1 MGPHFPGGNL
11 GICQVQV
18 LIRDNLTDFL
28 TSRCIEYYH
37 FIQTCN
43 STVGSSVGWVCKLR
57 SWQERCGTT
66 ASSPSWARQVLF
78 YSLNLLNL
86 FCVALS
92 SLVLIYDKWLSWIIE
107 CLCLAWSY
115 MQWSAAKIL
124 QLLHKFSKIK
134 VHLGSKQFMLH
145 RGPCVTHDVKQ
156 TYTGKVQKSSPLLG
170 IWLHKFE
177 YFWSKIIILLD
188 WARTGLPVK
197 SLGFGEDGQAKA
209 KPSCAEREARVKM
222 KVNSVPYF
230 KLAAYNGTNCT
241 KHQHRILARLH
252 QLCATYALK

>member
-28 TSRCIEYYH
+28 TSRCIEYCH
-37 FIQTCN
+37 SIQTCN

-78 YSLNLLNL
+78 YSLNLFNL

-92 SLVLIYDKWLSWIIE
+92 SLVLIYDKWLWSWIIE

-115 MQWSAAKIL
+115 IQWSAAKIL
-124 QLLHKFSKIK
+124 QLLHKFSKIN
-134 VHLGSKQFMLH
+134 VNLGSKQFMLL
-145 RGPCVTHDVKQ
+145 RGPCVTHDVNKH
-156 TYTGKVQKSSPLLG
+156 TLERY
-170 IWLHKFE
+170 
-177 YFWSKIIILLD
+177 
-188 WARTGLPVK
+188 R
-197 SLGFGEDGQAKA
+197 KA
-209 KPSCAEREARVKM
+209 AH
-222 KVNSVPYF
+222 Y
-230 KLAAYNGTNCT
+230 
-241 KHQHRILARLH
+241 
-252 QLCATYALK
+252 